1 MPGSTS
7 GDRSATPGE
16 PPPEPRGLRNL
27 RRLVTLLTATLIIGV
42 IIVVGLLVIRLAALS
57 PDAVP
62 ALPAGVALPAG
73 ESARAVTF
81 GTGWVAVVT
90 ADAGG
95 AERIRVF
102 DAGSGAERAAVVI
115 GTAPQQ

>member
-7 GDRSATPGE
+7 GDRRGTPGE

-27 RRLVTLLTATLIIGV
+27 RRLVTLLTATLILGV
-42 IIVVGLLVIRLAALS
+42 IVVVGLLVIRLAALS
-57 PDAVP
+57 PGAVP

-95 AERIRVF
+95 VERIRVF
-102 DAGSGAERAAVVI
+102 DAAGAERAAVVI
-115 GTAPQQ
+115 GTLPQR